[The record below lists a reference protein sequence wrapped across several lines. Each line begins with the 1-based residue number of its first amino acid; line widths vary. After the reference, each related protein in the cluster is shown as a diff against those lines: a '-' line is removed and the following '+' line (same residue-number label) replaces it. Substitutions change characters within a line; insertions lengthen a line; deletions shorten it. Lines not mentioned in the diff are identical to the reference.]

1 MGSTQRVND
10 AHVTPQ
16 RMAAA
21 GVPMALARWFHLIG
35 RKLISPSMED
45 RRRIDDIHWTVS
57 RFGS

>member
-1 MGSTQRVND
+1 MGSTQRFDNIPM
-10 AHVTPQ
+10 TPE

-21 GVPMALARWFHLIG
+21 GVPLDLARWFHLIG

-45 RRRIDDIHWTVS
+45 RQRIDNIHWTVS

>member
-1 MGSTQRVND
+1 MGSTQRFD
-10 AHVTPQ
+10 DSQVTPQ

-21 GVPMALARWFHLIG
+21 GVPLDLARWFHLIG
-35 RKLISPSMED
+35 RNLISPSMED